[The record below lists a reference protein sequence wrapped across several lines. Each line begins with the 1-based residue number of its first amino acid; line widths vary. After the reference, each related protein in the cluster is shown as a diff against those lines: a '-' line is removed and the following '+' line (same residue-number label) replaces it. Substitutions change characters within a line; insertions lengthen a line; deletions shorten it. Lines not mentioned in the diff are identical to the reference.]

1 MWQNR
6 YAKEPFDLKL
16 FVLHGLKMMK
26 WIVLSAIIG
35 AVCIGGGYYLK
46 KVTFGGHI
54 PYVITDKLDVE
65 YALNPE
71 TGLEYSYYVAY
82 TWNDWIKSDVFFDET
97 LEGFIPGMGQEDM
110 IQFYIMTLPADVR
123 NPYLEVRHPDKEVA
137 MALEKAVMARLKT
150 FAEEQKE
157 IAAIEVI
164 DSSEPELEVQDIR
177 TFRAVVLGAVLGT
190 FFALF
195 ALAFR
200 LILGEGILVPEV
212 FTYRYQIP
220 VAGYID
226 LEGECSK
233 ELAESLKY
241 IFRDAKKV
249 GVTAVEPDLDLTVV
263 KALLEEKEVV
273 CLPSVLQVPESL
285 EHLRNMEQNLLLVRA
300 GSGNGK
306 AVESVLYLCKMHDVK
321 VDGVVLVDADA
332 LLIKRYRFKLFGN
345 REDV

>member
-54 PYVITDKLDVE
+54 PYVITNKLDVE

-82 TWNDWIKSDVFFDET
+82 TWNDWIKSDVFFDDT
-97 LEGFIPGMGQEDM
+97 LKTSIPGMDKEEM
-110 IQFYIMTLPADVR
+110 LQFYTMTLPADVR
-123 NPYLEVRHPDKEVA
+123 NPYLEIRHPDKEIAV
-137 MALEKAVMARLKT
+137 ALEKAITARLMT
-150 FAEEQKE
+150 FVQEQKE
-157 IAAIEVI
+157 IKTIEVI
-164 DSSEPELEVQDIR
+164 DTSEPKLEIRDIR
-177 TFRAVVLGAVLGT
+177 TLRAVVLGAVLGT

-195 ALAFR
+195 ALAFQM
-200 LILGEGILVPEV
+200 ILGEGVLVPEV

-220 VAGYID
+220 VAGYLD
-226 LEGECSK
+226 RDGGVSK
-233 ELAESLKY
+233 GLTESLKY
-241 IFRDAKKV
+241 LFRDAKKV
-249 GVTAVEPDLDLTVV
+249 GVTAVEPDLDLTMV
-263 KALLEEKEVV
+263 KALLEEKEII

-285 EHLRNMEQNLLLVRA
+285 EYLRNMEQNLLLVRSN
-300 GSGNGK
+300 SGNGK
-306 AVESVLYLCKMHDVK
+306 AIESVLYLYKMHDVK
-321 VDGVVLVDADA
+321 IDGVVLMDADA
-332 LLIKRYRFKLFGN
+332 SLISRYRFKLFGN
-345 REDV
+345 KEDM